1 MKIGCPG
8 RDCSLIAL
16 PRTRRTPR
24 TVGRYLP
31 EKIGF
36 PDWCVRVCRPYD
48 ACKRFGIY
56 YYYYFGQH
64 GAPAATTYHEPRHAS
79 EVHEPS

>member
-48 ACKRFGIY
+48 ACKRFGI
-56 YYYYFGQH
+56 
-64 GAPAATTYHEPRHAS
+64 TTLLLLWPTRRSRRDDEPRAS
-79 EVHEPS
+79 ARV